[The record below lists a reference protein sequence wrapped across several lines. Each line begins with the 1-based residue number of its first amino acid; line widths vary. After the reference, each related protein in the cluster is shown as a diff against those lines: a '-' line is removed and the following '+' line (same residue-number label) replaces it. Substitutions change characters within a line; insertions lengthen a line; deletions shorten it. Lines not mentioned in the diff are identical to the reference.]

1 MKTRLLFVDDE
12 KSILMLLERMFI
24 PMKDKWELLCADNA
38 QEALAI
44 MAEAPVDAIVSD
56 FNMPDMDGAHLLD
69 YVVKNYPNTV
79 RYIFSG
85 YPAKEGVYDLVNT
98 AHQFLMKPD
107 DLRQIRDA
115 ITRAFALREILPNKR
130 VIQVAT
136 KVKALPSLPDLY
148 LQLVDELEK
157 EEPSVNQLGKIIEH
171 DPAMTAKLLQL
182 VNSAF
187 FGLHE
192 RVNSAAQAATLL
204 GLETIK
210 SLFLLAHI
218 FSQYDDAHVP
228 GFSFKELWRHSAEVA
243 IMSKDI
249 AEYEEYDRDHQDA
262 CFVSG
267 LLHDIGKLILAINLS
282 DEYAHIIELAK
293 SKGTPMLEAEQEVLG
308 ATHAEVGAYLFGL
321 WGFSDAIIQACAYHH
336 FPSEC
341 ISCDNDLL
349 LCVHVA
355 NVFDHNA
362 QGINLGEKLDISFL
376 KQHGKEMKL
385 AEWRKIT
392 GLE

>member
-1 MKTRLLFVDDE
+1 MKNRLLFVDDE
-12 KSILMLLERMFI
+12 KSILTLLGRMFI
-24 PMKDKWELLCADNA
+24 PMQDKWELLFANNA
-38 QEALAI
+38 QEALDI
-44 MAEAPVDAIVSD
+44 MAESPVDAIVSD
-56 FNMPDMDGAHLLD
+56 FNMPGMDGAHLLAE
-69 YVVKNYPNTV
+69 VVKKYPETV

-85 YPAKEGVYDLVNT
+85 YQTTEGVYDLVNS

-107 DLRQIRDA
+107 DLRQIRNA
-115 ITRAFALREILPNKR
+115 ITRAFALREILPNDQ

-136 KVKALPSLPDLY
+136 NIKTLPSLPDLY

-157 EEPSVNQLGKIIEH
+157 EEPSVKRLGKIIEH

-204 GLETIK
+204 GMETIK

-218 FSQYDDAHVP
+218 FSQYDNAHIP

-243 IMSKDI
+243 ILSKDI
-249 AEYEEYDRDHQDA
+249 AEHEEYDRDHQEA

-282 DEYAHIIELAK
+282 DDYAQIIELAK
-293 SKGTPMLEAEQEVLG
+293 SKKIPMIEAEKEVLG

-341 ISCDNDLL
+341 VSCDTDLL

-355 NVFDHNA
+355 NVFDHDA
-362 QGINLGEKLDISFL
+362 QGTNLGEKLDIPFL
-376 KQHGKEMKL
+376 KQYGKETKI
-385 AEWRKIT
+385 AEWQKNS
-392 GLE
+392 GLK